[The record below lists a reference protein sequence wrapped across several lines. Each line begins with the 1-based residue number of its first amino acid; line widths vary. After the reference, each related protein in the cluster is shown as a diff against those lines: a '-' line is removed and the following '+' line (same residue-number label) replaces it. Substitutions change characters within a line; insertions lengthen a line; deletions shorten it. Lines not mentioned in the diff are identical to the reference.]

1 MGKDNKLH
9 IIILGRRN
17 SGKSSLINALTGQNI
32 AIVSEVAGT
41 TTDLVKRSYEIPD
54 FASVIFID
62 TAGIDDTGTLGEMR
76 VEKTRNTISQA
87 DMALIVITDNRF
99 EEHEQQLVEQLK
111 KQEIPFL
118 VIHNKRDEVALTPD
132 LKEKLTATYNCPVI
146 DFSTREDNTTP
157 ILDTL
162 KSIWK
167 KPKTATTTALPEALP
182 TGRRAVTVNDQQYDR
197 RLRAMKMNALAT
209 ELERQ
214 LEDPES
220 YKQLGF
226 EDRLTL
232 LVDAEWNRRQN
243 NKLTRYIRNAHF
255 SDANATIEGI
265 EYIEDRHL
273 DKGKMLRF
281 ATCNY
286 VDEGRHIILKGAS
299 GNGKTYIA
307 CALGNAAC
315 RKFKTVRYIRL
326 PDLLDELTIARA
338 NNEFS
343 KVIKAYKKVDL
354 LILDEWLIRKL
365 TPNDAFNLL
374 EIIEARIEKS
384 MIFCTQYHSEGWYER
399 INSDP
404 DNDSPISDAIIDR
417 IVNNAYDIMIDGE
430 ISMRKRHGLPEGAEP

>member
-1 MGKDNKLH
+1 
-9 IIILGRRN
+9 
-17 SGKSSLINALTGQNI
+17 
-32 AIVSEVAGT
+32 
-41 TTDLVKRSYEIPD
+41 
-54 FASVIFID
+54 
-62 TAGIDDTGTLGEMR
+62 
-76 VEKTRNTISQA
+76 
-87 DMALIVITDNRF
+87 
-99 EEHEQQLVEQLK
+99 
-111 KQEIPFL
+111 
-118 VIHNKRDEVALTPD
+118 
-132 LKEKLTATYNCPVI
+132 
-146 DFSTREDNTTP
+146 
-157 ILDTL
+157 
-162 KSIWK
+162 
-167 KPKTATTTALPEALP
+167 
-182 TGRRAVTVNDQQYDR
+182 
-197 RLRAMKMNALAT
+197 MKMNALAT

-343 KVIKAYKKVDL
+343 KVIKAYKNVDL
-354 LILDEWLIRKL
+354 LILDEWLIRRL
-365 TPNDAFNLL
+365 TPAESYIML
-374 EIIEARIEKS
+374 EIAEAR
-384 MIFCTQYHSEGWYER
+384 C
-399 INSDP
+399 
-404 DNDSPISDAIIDR
+404 
-417 IVNNAYDIMIDGE
+417 
-430 ISMRKRHGLPEGAEP
+430 KR

>member
-1 MGKDNKLH
+1 M
-9 IIILGRRN
+9 
-17 SGKSSLINALTGQNI
+17 IN
-32 AIVSEVAGT
+32 GT
-41 TTDLVKRSYEIPD
+41 IE
-54 FASVIFID
+54 
-62 TAGIDDTGTLGEMR
+62 
-76 VEKTRNTISQA
+76 
-87 DMALIVITDNRF
+87 
-99 EEHEQQLVEQLK
+99 
-111 KQEIPFL
+111 
-118 VIHNKRDEVALTPD
+118 
-132 LKEKLTATYNCPVI
+132 
-146 DFSTREDNTTP
+146 
-157 ILDTL
+157 
-162 KSIWK
+162 
-167 KPKTATTTALPEALP
+167 
-182 TGRRAVTVNDQQYDR
+182 
-197 RLRAMKMNALAT
+197 RLRAMKMNALAS

-214 LEDPES
+214 IEDSDS

-243 NKLTRYIRNAHF
+243 NKLDRYIRNAHF
-255 SDANATIEGI
+255 SDANATI

-286 VDEGRHIILKGAS
+286 IDEGRHIILKGAS

-315 RKFKTVRYIRL
+315 RKFKSVRYIRL

-338 NNEFS
+338 NNEFG
-343 KVIKAYKKVDL
+343 KVIKAYRKVDL

-365 TPNDAFNLL
+365 TPSESIDLL

-384 MIFCTQYHSEGWYER
+384 IIFCTQYHSEGWYDR

-404 DNDSPISDAIIDR
+404 ENDSPISEAIIDR

-430 ISMRKRHGLPEGAEP
+430 VSMRKRHGLPEGAEP